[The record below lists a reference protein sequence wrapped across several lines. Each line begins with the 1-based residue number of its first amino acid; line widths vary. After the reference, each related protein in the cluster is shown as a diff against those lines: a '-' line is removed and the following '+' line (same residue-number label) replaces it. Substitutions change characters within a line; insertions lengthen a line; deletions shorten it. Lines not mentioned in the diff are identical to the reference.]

1 MTECTIGDICTW
13 SKGFQ
18 VPRDETSVNK
28 EMPYLHYGDLYKKY
42 DFRLN
47 LQEKYNEIIKI
58 DSNPKIK
65 DAQYLHDGDIV
76 FALTSETVDDLGHCT
91 LISNSDDLPFV
102 SGMETTVIHIKRRDS
117 VLPSFLNYYFHD
129 RAFQNRLRQYVT
141 GMKVY
146 RVHPDDIMSMTI
158 NLPSLE
164 EQEIIVRVLD
174 AITDDTS
181 CLTKINDNLMSILET
196 EYQKI
201 KCDHSDDYV
210 LSDLCEIVKD
220 RSSSANLSCDN
231 YYSTENMLPN
241 KAGVSPA
248 ASLPSDG
255 KATVCKK
262 GDVLISNIRPYF
274 KKIHYC
280 SELSGC
286 SADVL
291 CFRSKQI
298 VNSPYLFSI
307 LHSDDFFDYV
317 VAGSKGTKMPRGDKD
332 QIMDYPIPIPSG
344 KELQSFNS
352 IGNNILSTV
361 SDNAVTI
368 KQLTKLRD
376 YLLPKLMSGEIDVST
391 LEMLN

>member
-1 MTECTIGDICTW
+1 
-13 SKGFQ
+13 
-18 VPRDETSVNK
+18 
-28 EMPYLHYGDLYKKY
+28 
-42 DFRLN
+42 
-47 LQEKYNEIIKI
+47 
-58 DSNPKIK
+58 
-65 DAQYLHDGDIV
+65 
-76 FALTSETVDDLGHCT
+76 
-91 LISNSDDLPFV
+91 
-102 SGMETTVIHIKRRDS
+102 
-117 VLPSFLNYYFHD
+117 
-129 RAFQNRLRQYVT
+129 
-141 GMKVY
+141 
-146 RVHPDDIMSMTI
+146 
-158 NLPSLE
+158 
-164 EQEIIVRVLD
+164 
-174 AITDDTS
+174 
-181 CLTKINDNLMSILET
+181 MSILET

-201 KCDHSDDYV
+201 KCDYSDDYV

-220 RSSSANLSCDN
+220 RGSSANLSCGN

-307 LHSDDFFDYV
+307 LHSDEFFDYV
-317 VAGSKGTKMPRGDKD
+317 VAGSKGTKMPRGDKE
-332 QIMDYPIPIPSG
+332 QIMDYPIPIPSE

-361 SDNAVTI
+361 SDNAVAI
-368 KQLTKLRD
+368 KQLAKLRD
-376 YLLPKLMSGEIDVST
+376 YILPKLMSGEIDVST
-391 LEMLN
+391 LEIPN

>member
-1 MTECTIGDICTW
+1 MIYETI
-13 SKGFQ
+13 KL
-18 VPRDETSVNK
+18 K
-28 EMPYLHYGDLYKKY
+28 ELIAIDHGYAFDGQYITD
-42 DFRLN
+42 D
-47 LQEKYNEIIKI
+47 
-58 DSNPKIK
+58 DSNPILVTPGNFKIGGGFKK
-65 DAQYLHDGDIV
+65 DKNKHYSGSIPESFILTNGDLIVTMTDLSVDCDTLGYPAIIPDNGLFLHNQRIGKV
-76 FALTSETVDDLGHCT
+76 R
-91 LISNSDDLPFV
+91 LISNKIDKRFLYYLLQSKEYHHYVKSTCTGTAIHHTSPSTILKYTVKLPEIDNQRKIAQLLHQF
-102 SGMETTVIHIKRRDS
+102 DS
-117 VLPSFLNYYFHD
+117 KI
-129 RAFQNRLRQYVT
+129 AT
-141 GMKVY
+141 
-146 RVHPDDIMSMTI
+146 
-158 NLPSLE
+158 LE
-164 EQEIIVRVLD
+164 R
-174 AITDDTS
+174 
-181 CLTKINDNLMSILET
+181 INDNLMSILET